1 MTTEHSSTGH
11 SSTGYK
17 STAQSGAAGAE
28 PKKSRSQGE
37 LRAESSR
44 ARAELASTLDAIE
57 YKFNLPKQIK
67 ITTRRVKFGLHKLG
81 DENPA
86 ALIGIALGAAAL
98 SVGAVWL
105 GIKAAQ
111 ARR

>member
-1 MTTEHSSTGH
+1 M
-11 SSTGYK
+11 
-17 STAQSGAAGAE
+17 AQSGTAGAE
-28 PKKSRSQGE
+28 AKKSTSQDE

-57 YKFNLPKQIK
+57 YKFNVPKQIK
-67 ITTRRVKFGLHKLG
+67 ITTRRVKVGLHKLG

-105 GIKAAQ
+105 GVN